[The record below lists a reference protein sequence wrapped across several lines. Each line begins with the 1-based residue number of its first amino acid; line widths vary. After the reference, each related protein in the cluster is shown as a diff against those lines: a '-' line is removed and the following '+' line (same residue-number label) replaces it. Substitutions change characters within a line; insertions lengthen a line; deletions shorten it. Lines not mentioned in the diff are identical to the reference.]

1 MKGWRRVIQTRR
13 ASATSGWCCSV
24 ASSVF
29 FMAEPEAVKPA
40 ADRRAVNRDIVDLL
54 QFQAELVKRQIAPVA
69 QAATDPRLQAPQL
82 AGMPQI
88 ALAFGRKRARL
99 AAKLDHVVD
108 EFRRNTEMTRRLT
121 VAMPLIDKPNNAR
134 P

>member
-1 MKGWRRVIQTRR
+1 MR
-13 ASATSGWCCSV
+13 ASGWQVDSACHIC
-24 ASSVF
+24 
-29 FMAEPEAVKPA
+29 KTPA

>member
-1 MKGWRRVIQTRR
+1 M
-13 ASATSGWCCSV
+13 
-24 ASSVF
+24 F
-29 FMAEPEAVKPA
+29 FLAEPEAVKPA

-54 QFQAELVKRQIAPVA
+54 QFQAELVKRQIA

-99 AAKLDHVVD
+99 AAKLDHVID

>member
-1 MKGWRRVIQTRR
+1 
-13 ASATSGWCCSV
+13 
-24 ASSVF
+24 
-29 FMAEPEAVKPA
+29 MAEPEAVKPA

-88 ALAFGRKRARL
+88 ALAFGRKRAPL
-99 AAKLDHVVD
+99 EAKLDHVID

>member
-54 QFQAELVKRQIAPVA
+54 QFQAELVKRQIA
-69 QAATDPRLQAPQL
+69 QAATDPRLQASQL

>member
-1 MKGWRRVIQTRR
+1 M
-13 ASATSGWCCSV
+13 
-24 ASSVF
+24 
-29 FMAEPEAVKPA
+29 KPA
-40 ADRRAVNRDIVDLL
+40 ADRRAVNRNIVDLL

-69 QAATDPRLQAPQL
+69 QAATDPRLQASQL

-121 VAMPLIDKPNNAR
+121 VTDAFLKNLVLW
-134 P
+134 